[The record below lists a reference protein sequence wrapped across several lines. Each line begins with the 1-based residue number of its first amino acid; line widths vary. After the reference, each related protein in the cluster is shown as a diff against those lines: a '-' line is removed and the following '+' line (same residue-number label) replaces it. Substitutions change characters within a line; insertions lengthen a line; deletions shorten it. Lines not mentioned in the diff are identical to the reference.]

1 MKYPTQL
8 QPLQTQPP
16 LLAWATAENYATC
29 TKRVRGDDGECEAR
43 LAFALPRLE
52 GYIRWDMAQRRDRSN
67 KTKLYFWTKGT
78 ESGMDNSQRWDFAPG
93 RGEKA
98 TAEVSSLL
106 VVDLS
111 VFV

>member
-1 MKYPTQL
+1 
-8 QPLQTQPP
+8 
-16 LLAWATAENYATC
+16 
-29 TKRVRGDDGECEAR
+29 
-43 LAFALPRLE
+43 
-52 GYIRWDMAQRRDRSN
+52 
-67 KTKLYFWTKGT
+67 
-78 ESGMDNSQRWDFAPG
+78 MDNSQRWDFAPG